1 MKQPLALEAA
11 ALAFWVPQ
19 KNGAEDG
26 DILTPCLNSVSL
38 IKFVGADP
46 EQRQAQNNGAKFA
59 VLSVATQ
66 RSWKDSNDEW
76 QSRTEWHRVCVI
88 WNLNGRQVEGVLV
101 MPKCDYRVNSSRVAR
116 RYPACQSCS
125 TQQN

>member
-46 EQRQAQNNGAKFA
+46 EQRQARNNGAKFA

-76 QSRTEWHRVCVI
+76 QSRTEWHRVVVI
-88 WNLNGRQVEGVLV
+88 WNLKSGPTADQIRWPGRF
-101 MPKCDYRVNSSRVAR
+101 VAFGF
-116 RYPACQSCS
+116 AVWFLANLNDFSL
-125 TQQN
+125 